1 MGLGVGI
8 IICKRHSLELI
19 KKFPSRSYYLD
30 LYKQFENIEKKSQ
43 TRFTPPVQTIYS
55 LKQAIQELHDEGL
68 YSRVNRYRTNYKRLK
83 EGMVDLGFK
92 IYDLGAAESGILF
105 TVYEP
110 EAYNFNKIH
119 DILYSKGYTIY
130 QGKISLKN
138 TFRVSVIGDLKL
150 NDINS
155 FLGVLG
161 SILRENN

>member
-1 MGLGVGI
+1 
-8 IICKRHSLELI
+8 
-19 KKFPSRSYYLD
+19 
-30 LYKQFENIEKKSQ
+30 
-43 TRFTPPVQTIYS
+43 
-55 LKQAIQELHDEGL
+55 
-68 YSRVNRYRTNYKRLK
+68 
-83 EGMVDLGFK
+83 MVDLGFK